1 MNNFKLSFNTETTS
15 ANSSNRAHLLEQDHY
30 GATNV
35 EFGLAGMGRGIERQ
49 YQATTH
55 WAGPPPLAESCASNH
70 DLAKDPSSFSASLPK
85 H

>member
-1 MNNFKLSFNTETTS
+1 MNNFKLCFKTETMGV
-15 ANSSNRAHLLEQDHY
+15 NSSNRAHFLEQDHY

-49 YQATTH
+49 FQATR
-55 WAGPPPLAESCASNH
+55 WAGPPPVAESRVSNDNLAE
-70 DLAKDPSSFSASLPK
+70 DPAFSVSLPK